1 MVPIKTDKKV
11 FHEVILPKTIVKSK
25 GRMYYKESS
34 QAWCFLRL
42 RKEII
47 DEFNQLREKY
57 SKFSYDAVYY
67 RTYEELEKA
76 LRESKKNGEPL
87 PILMWLIK
95 DMKQMKENLPC

>member
-1 MVPIKTDKKV
+1 MVSVKIDKKI
-11 FHEVILPKTIVKSK
+11 FREVILPKTIIKSK
-25 GRMYYKESS
+25 GRIYYKESS

-67 RTYEELEKA
+67 RTYEELENA
-76 LRESKKNGEPL
+76 LKRIKKS
-87 PILMWLIK
+87 IFI
-95 DMKQMKENLPC
+95 

>member
-1 MVPIKTDKKV
+1 MVSVKIDKKI
-11 FHEVILPKTIVKSK
+11 FREVILPKTIIKSK
-25 GRMYYKESS
+25 GRIYYKESS

-67 RTYEELEKA
+67 RTYEELENA
-76 LRESKKNGEPL
+76 LKDLKKTGQPL

-95 DMKQMKENLPC
+95 DMKGLTP